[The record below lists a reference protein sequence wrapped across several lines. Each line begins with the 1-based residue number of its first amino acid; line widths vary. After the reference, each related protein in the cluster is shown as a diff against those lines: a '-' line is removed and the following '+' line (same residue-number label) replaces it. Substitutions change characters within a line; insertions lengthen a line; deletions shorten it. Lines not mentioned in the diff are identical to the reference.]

1 MTAQTA
7 TLADFLLARIE
18 EDERSVDVPDWHCT
32 DSARG
37 EGWGSRGDE
46 CPICGRYMFD
56 GTESAT
62 EDAWEMHMADAHGR
76 VLAECE
82 AKRKIVEAWPD
93 TFGLWSADQ
102 ADAARAMKD
111 VALRAL
117 AMPYADHPD
126 WREEWRA

>member
-7 TLADFLLARIE
+7 TIADFLLARIK

-82 AKRKIVEAWPD
+82 SKRRIV
-93 TFGLWSADQ
+93 
-102 ADAARAMKD
+102 ARRVRLIERGFVTEGVLNDLMD
-111 VALRAL
+111 LAL
-117 AMPYADHPD
+117 PYADHSD